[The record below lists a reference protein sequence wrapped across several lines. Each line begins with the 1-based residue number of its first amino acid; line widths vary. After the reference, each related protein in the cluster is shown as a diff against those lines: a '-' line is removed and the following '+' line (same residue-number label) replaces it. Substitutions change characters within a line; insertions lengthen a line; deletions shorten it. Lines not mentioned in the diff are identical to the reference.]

1 MGHHNQKIIN
11 SWILFLGI
19 MLCAFPRRL
28 VAFSSVITRRQ
39 RRMIGTTTTPVLR
52 MADINTDE
60 QGRRIRSRPRRLDDD
75 IDDDGTNEWVDVN
88 NWNAPTA
95 NTGGGGSGGWD
106 DFDPLATPSSPR
118 TKRAPSERRSTRNLN
133 PRGDGDFRRPNGNN
147 SSSGGYSRRGP
158 PARSNNYNR
167 GPPDADNNQKKIN
180 MKALE
185 GSGYEHLYGL
195 APVRNALRAQKRE
208 FKPLENRFLLDV
220 DDGDDPSS
228 TDETDDRKPEAQ
240 FRPYL
245 FLQERKGKVGR
256 GADKSMQAE
265 EVQRLAEELGLPVAH
280 VDKGVLNTLSGNR
293 PHQGCVLR
301 CGKLEFEPLSRL
313 PMEAD
318 SPRLWLVLDEVVDPQ
333 NLGALLRSAYFFG
346 KVAVLVCAKNSA
358 PPSPTVS
365 ASSAGALEDMT
376 VYATN
381 SLPRTLTAAEQDGFR
396 IIGAS
401 ASSPPDSD
409 IPVYDLDK
417 LPVNTDTNGPPTLLV
432 LGSEGH
438 GIRSLVASTCT
449 EFVKIPGVANQDSV
463 DSLNVSVTGGILMW
477 HLVQHILGDTPNLTR
492 G

>member
-1 MGHHNQKIIN
+1 MGQYNQKLFK
-11 SWILFLGI
+11 SWILLVGI
-19 MLCAFPRRL
+19 MLCALPRRL
-28 VAFSSVITRRQ
+28 VAFSSVTTRH
-39 RRMIGTTTTPVLR
+39 RRMIGTTTAVLR
-52 MADINTDE
+52 MADINTDG
-60 QGRRIRSRPRRLDDD
+60 QGRRIRSRRQFENDNNHDS
-75 IDDDGTNEWVDVN
+75 TNEWMDVD
-88 NWNAPTA
+88 
-95 NTGGGGSGGWD
+95 NTNSWDASPSIPGDGGGGGD
-106 DFDPLATPSSPR
+106 DFDPLAAPSPR
-118 TKRAPSERRSTRNLN
+118 TNQPPRERRSTRDFQ
-133 PRGDGDFRRPNGNN
+133 PRGDRDFRRSNN
-147 SSSGGYSRRGP
+147 NNRMNNYSRRGP
-158 PARSNNYNR
+158 PSRSNNYGR
-167 GPPDADNNQKKIN
+167 GPPDEAHNQKKIN

-185 GSGYEHLYGL
+185 GAGYDHLYGL
-195 APVRNALRAQKRE
+195 APVRNALRAQRRE
-208 FKPLENRFLLDV
+208 FKPLENRFLLDE
-220 DDGDDPSS
+220 DDESS
-228 TDETDDRKPEAQ
+228 AESDDRKPEAQ

-256 GADKSMQAE
+256 GADKFMQAE

-301 CGKLEFEPLSRL
+301 CGKLDFEPLSRL

-381 SLPRTLTAAEQDGFR
+381 NLPRTLASADQDGFR

-409 IPVYDLDK
+409 IPVYDLDN
-417 LPVNTDTNGPPTLLV
+417 LPLKKNANGPPALLV

-438 GIRSLVASTCT
+438 GIRSLVASMCT
-449 EFVKIPGVANQDSV
+449 EFAKIPGAADQDSV

-477 HLVQHILGDTPNLTR
+477 YLAHNILGVTPK
-492 G
+492 